1 MNWEGLHNRKIT
13 AYLPAHKCLRGISE
27 VYKLAKRFLAIGCN
41 SINLVTLTC
50 EWLTAIEGKPV
61 TVDHNPKKLI
71 DFLRSCL
78 NLYGEHYLIRNF
90 IMLCGLEGPGKD
102 ERLVKM
108 SKISFDS
115 LRQKVEGDRLNR
127 TSEFKFHR

>member
-1 MNWEGLHNRKIT
+1 MSWEMLHNRKIN
-13 AYLPAHKCLRGISE
+13 AYLPAHKCLKGISE

-50 EWLTAIEGKPV
+50 EWLTAIEGKTV
-61 TVDHNPKKLI
+61 TVDHNSKKLI

-90 IMLCGLEGPGKD
+90 VLLCGLEGPGKD

-115 LRQKVEGDRLNR
+115 LRQKIDVDRLNR
-127 TSEFKFHR
+127 TSEFKLHR